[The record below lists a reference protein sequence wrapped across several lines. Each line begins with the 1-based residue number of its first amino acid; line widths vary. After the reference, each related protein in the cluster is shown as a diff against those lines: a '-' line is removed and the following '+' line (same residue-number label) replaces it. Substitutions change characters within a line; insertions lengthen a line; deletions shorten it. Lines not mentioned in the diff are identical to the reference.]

1 MRAALIEQIGEPP
14 VVGEVAEPERGPG
27 QALVEVTAA
36 PLNPIDIAI
45 GEGRFYGGSPEPPYI
60 CGREGVG
67 RVIEG
72 EQIDP
77 GTVVYFDT
85 NYAIAERAVVQEAQA
100 IPLPEGADHSVAASL
115 GVAGIAGWM
124 PLAWRAPLSG
134 GEKVLVLGASGAV
147 GMIALQAAKHFGAGT
162 VVAAARDPDGLARAR
177 ELGADATVDLS
188 AGGDL
193 TAAILEAAGG
203 PIDVTVD
210 PLWGE
215 PAVEAIGAGAIGG
228 RLVHVGQ
235 SAGAEATIPSAIVRG
250 KAFSILGFS
259 NFVVPRDVK
268 RAGYLEMVELAMNG
282 KLHVDRETLPLD
294 WAGEAWRRQKE
305 SPGKKLVLVP

>member
-1 MRAALIEQIGEPP
+1 MKAALIEQIGEPP

-36 PLNPIDIAI
+36 PLNPIDVSI
-45 GEGRFYGGSPEPPYI
+45 GEGRFYGGSPEPPFI

-67 RVIEG
+67 RVLEG
-72 EQIDP
+72 EALDP

-85 NYAIAERAVVQEAQA
+85 NDAIAERAVVQEAQA
-100 IPLPEGADHSVAASL
+100 IPLPEGADHAVAASL

-147 GMIALQAAKHFGAGT
+147 GMIAVQAAKHFGAGM
-162 VVAAARDPDGLARAR
+162 VVAAARDAEGLARAR

-188 AGGDL
+188 AAGDL
-193 TAAILEAAGG
+193 TAAFLEAAGG

-215 PAVEAIGAGAIGG
+215 PAVAAIGAGAIGG
-228 RLVHVGQ
+228 RLVQVGQ
-235 SAGAEATIPSAIVRG
+235 SAGAEATIASSFVRG

-268 RAGYLEMVELAMNG
+268 RQGYLTMVELAMG
-282 KLHVDRETLPLD
+282 GGLHIDRETLPLD

>member
-14 VVGEVAEPERGPG
+14 VVGEAAEPERGPG

-36 PLNPIDIAI
+36 PLNPIDISI
-45 GEGRFYGGSPEPPYI
+45 GEGRFYGGSPDPPYV

-67 RVIEG
+67 RVLEG
-72 EQIDP
+72 ETLDP

-85 NYAIAERAVVQEAQA
+85 NAAVAERAVVQEAQA
-100 IPLPEGADHSVAASL
+100 IPLPDGADHAVAASL
-115 GVAGIAGWM
+115 GVAGLAGWM

-134 GEKVLVLGASGAV
+134 GERVLVLGASGAV

-162 VVAAARDPDGLARAR
+162 VVAAARDRDGLARAR

-188 AGGDL
+188 AAGDL
-193 TAAILEAAGG
+193 TAAFLEAAGG
-203 PIDVTVD
+203 PVDVTVD
-210 PLWGE
+210 PLWGA
-215 PAVEAIGAGAIGG
+215 PAVAAIGAGAIGG
-228 RLVHVGQ
+228 RLVQVGQ
-235 SAGAEATIPSAIVRG
+235 SAGAEATIASSFVRG

-259 NFVVPRDVK
+259 NFVVPREVK
-268 RAGYLEMVELAMNG
+268 RDGYLEMVELAMAGN
-282 KLHVDRETLPLD
+282 LHIDRETLPLD